1 MSDSVFD
8 QMSLLKIMEYYGIPL
23 TKDGSEYVGSIP
35 PVGKSGK
42 SLHVFGEQTWYCHKN
57 HIGGGI
63 LDFIVFMDKCSKSTA
78 FKKACEICNIE
89 LEEQSPE
96 ALDWQAEKTN
106 VLSILSSAA
115 AIFHSNLNS
124 TGYDFIFDKW
134 GITKESADKFKLGF
148 AKKGRNLANLDPSGK
163 VLAGLV
169 YSTASGH
176 EGKEFYQGR
185 ITFPYYYQGFC
196 HFMTGRET
204 PVTGD
209 TRDQKYK
216 GLRLNSNHPEISKA
230 VNVLPFF
237 GEDEITGKKEV
248 HIVEGPADCIVLN
261 QYGFPCIALSST
273 HPSNFG
279 YERLVSLLKNK
290 VVYLCLDNDA
300 NGAGKTGAL
309 DTGKVLFQAGIT
321 TQIVTLPPDT
331 QTGKNDISEFMKGK
345 QAADFEQLKASS
357 IDFLTYA
364 LTSFDA
370 SGSLLVKQ
378 KEACKFI
385 NTYLSGIVSEDAA
398 AIVEDNVKSYFG
410 FNKEQLKRVLLLVA
424 QEKAKN
430 EKTKTVV
437 NNSSDLKTT
446 LLSSLQQITKPGLLS
461 CQAWIREHTL
471 ALSKLPKEDVEEYFS
486 PECRAKVKPEFI
498 NIVGSKFKLS
508 KDELDRIY
516 ATIAHSN
523 LQYRME
529 KESLLF
535 KLERLQT
542 YDPNV
547 KQKAEEL
554 LTRGGAYDFIVKTWQ
569 QTHVGDE
576 VIGQLLPLAVASTLI
591 TGANYGIHLKI
602 SGNSGKGKSDA
613 VNKFLSKILPEGM
626 AIRSGMS
633 DKYLYY
639 TKTIL
644 SGSAVS
650 VDDKTLS
657 TNLQEIVKNT
667 VTNFQKPESYRT
679 VIDGEPRDLTPPARI
694 AWIIS
699 SVFGFDDD
707 QVNNRFIQVNIDDS
721 NRQDKTVSKLQRAAE
736 TRDILADF
744 QSDIA
749 VCNCIYDIL
758 RLRTYDI
765 RIPYAESIDWVFTSN
780 RRNQVKF
787 FDLIRAVCLY
797 NLCRRPCVN
806 GYYLAS
812 VEDFNTALS
821 IFEKVSEGTN
831 TNLTASEINI
841 IKYLFNEGRSLRPS
855 SGNILPEYA
864 PRRSYEQIEKGTG
877 INKQYIRHIMNGSDP
892 LKLGLQSKING
903 FGEETSKNQQKLF
916 YYYGNADFEKFK
928 KIASLNTVNINEVV
942 EKAIQSLKA
951 AVSSEDLIRNDL
963 FADSKDYLPSLNF
976 ITSVNS
982 TLDGVELIKN
992 VINESLT
999 VSQPVTVP
1007 GKVDSEVQ
1015 EEEQE
1020 DGVATTILQD
1030 IDSAK
1035 NTEKVQTKIVKDIGE
1050 EEEEEEE
1057 DVKAELPR
1065 KATHAKE
1072 LMLEEYKK
1080 LAGPIKNEGTFIKAV
1095 SKQCSLSISVLRD
1108 MLGMLKRNGL
1118 VTSVDSSRSF

>member
-1 MSDSVFD
+1 MADSVFD
-8 QMSLLKIMEYYGIPL
+8 QMSLLKIMEYYGISL
-23 TKDGSEYVGSIP
+23 TKDGSGYVGSIP

-42 SLHVFGEQTWYCHKN
+42 SLHVFGEKTWHCHKN
-57 HIGGGI
+57 DVGGGI
-63 LDFIVFMDKCSKSTA
+63 LDFIMFMDKCSKSEA
-78 FKKACEICNIE
+78 FKKACDICNIE

-96 ALDWQAEKTN
+96 SLDWQAEKTN

-115 AIFHSNLNS
+115 DIFHSNLNS
-124 TGYDFIFDKW
+124 TGYSFIFNKW

-163 VLAGLV
+163 VSAGLV

-185 ITFPYYYQGFC
+185 ITFPYFYQGSC

-204 PVTGD
+204 PITAD
-209 TRDQKYK
+209 TKELKYK

-237 GEDEITGKKEV
+237 GEDAITGKKEV
-248 HIVEGPADCIVLN
+248 HVVEGPADCIVLN

-357 IDFLTYA
+357 IDFCTFA
-364 LTSFDA
+364 LSSFDA

-385 NTYLSGIVSEDAA
+385 STYLSGMISEDAA

-424 QEKAKN
+424 QEKVKN

-437 NNSSDLKTT
+437 NNSDLKTT
-446 LLSSLQQITKPGLLS
+446 LLSSLQQISKPGLLS
-461 CQAWIREHTL
+461 CQAWIRDHTL

-508 KDELDRIY
+508 KDELNRVYI
-516 ATIAHSN
+516 TINQSN

-542 YDPNV
+542 YAPNV
-547 KQKAEEL
+547 KQRAEEL

-797 NLCRRPCVN
+797 NLCRRPCIN

-812 VEDFNTALS
+812 VEDFNTALT

-831 TNLTASEINI
+831 TNLTASEISI
-841 IKYLFNEGRSLRPS
+841 IKYLYDEGSSFRKPS
-855 SGNILPEYA
+855 IAFMPEFA

-903 FGEETSKNQQKLF
+903 FGEETARNQQKLF

-928 KIASLNTVNINEVV
+928 KIASLNTSNINEVV
-942 EKAIQSLKA
+942 EKAIQSLKE
-951 AVSSEDLIRNDL
+951 AVSSEDLVRNDL
-963 FADSKDYLPSLNF
+963 FTDSKDYLPSLHF
-976 ITSVNS
+976 VTSFS
-982 TLDGVELIKN
+982 SALDTVELIQSVLN
-992 VINESLT
+992 VQLNA
-999 VSQPVTVP
+999 SQFVAVP
-1007 GKVDSEVQ
+1007 EDVDTAVQ
-1015 EEEQE
+1015 EEDYVTAHSQSS
-1020 DGVATTILQD
+1020 DT
-1030 IDSAK
+1030 SK
-1035 NTEKVQTKIVKDIGE
+1035 NIEKVQTKIVKE

-1080 LAGPIKNEGTFIKAV
+1080 LDGPIKNEGTFIKAV

-1118 VTSVDSSRSF
+1118 VMSVDSSRSF